1 MPAPEFRVIGITGI
15 PIVRAGDDLAAQI
28 FDAAAAQGT
37 PLRDRDV
44 VAVTQRVISRA
55 EDRLRPLSEF
65 EPPSAFARDF
75 AQRFEKDPRVVE
87 AVLRES
93 TRVIRQVRGV
103 LITETRHGFKCAN
116 AGVDA
121 SNVGGGDV
129 ICLLPVDPDASC
141 RRIRDA
147 ARERLGVDIA
157 VVMTDT
163 FGRPWRH
170 GQTNVAIGIAGMHPM
185 HSYIGLPDMDGRE
198 MRVTQLCIAD
208 EIAGAAE
215 LVMGKVNA
223 VPAAI
228 VRGVAY
234 EPGEGSSHEI
244 VRELELDLFP

>member
-15 PIVRAGDDLAAQI
+15 PIVQAGDDLAGQI
-28 FDAAAAQGT
+28 FDAAAAQDT
-37 PLRDRDV
+37 PLQDGDV
-44 VAVTQRVISRA
+44 LAVTQRVVSRA
-55 EDRLRPLSEF
+55 EDRVRPLGEF
-65 EPPSAFARDF
+65 EPSAFALDF
-75 AQRFEKDPRVVE
+75 AGRFEKDPRVVE

-129 ICLLPVDPDASC
+129 VCLLPVDPDASC
-141 RRIRDA
+141 RALRDA
-147 ARERLGVDIA
+147 ARTRLGVEIA

-170 GQTNVAIGIAGMHPM
+170 GQTNVAIGVAGMLPM
-185 HSYIGLPDMDGRE
+185 HSYIGQPDMDGRE

-234 EPGEGSSHEI
+234 QPGEGSSHEI